1 MKKFKSLLKPLNALC
16 CKGFV
21 GGGGNRRLASLNHGL
36 HLFLGYLDAKKHRGK
51 VCYDNKNI
59 LSLGRESGCLNEVNY
74 NHERGLKRHTEDN
87 SPKYRMVGKMISI
100 LRSFACAQDDVLPNE
115 TVITR
120 SDERRSNRIHNE
132 KDEIGATH
140 VVHWNNS
147 RKIAFTL
154 AEVLITLGIIG
165 VVAAMTMPSLMQN
178 YKRQQA
184 TARIKKFVSV
194 INQALISAENDL
206 GAREDWVIEGD
217 ASTEGNSDYAYNFLN
232 TYIKP
237 YIKSD
242 DIEKRRLFGMNMATL
257 RFVDG
262 SQMSV
267 KVGACYDIFYDINGE
282 KGPNEKGRDIFVFI
296 LCKNGGCNFNSNQVR
311 GFYCAPTGQQFP
323 THEQLIDNC
332 KDRNRGSY
340 CTILLEQNGYEF
352 PKDYPLGL

>member
-1 MKKFKSLLKPLNALC
+1 VLQGLC
-16 CKGFV
+16 R
-21 GGGGNRRLASLNHGL
+21 GGGNRRLASLN
-36 HLFLGYLDAKKHRGK
+36 
-51 VCYDNKNI
+51 
-59 LSLGRESGCLNEVNY
+59 
-74 NHERGLKRHTEDN
+74 RHTEDN
-87 SPKYRMVGKMISI
+87 SPKYRMIGNVVG
-100 LRSFACAQDDVLPNE
+100 LE
-115 TVITR
+115 TPTCIFTDKVYSLFTTHHSLKR
-120 SDERRSNRIHNE
+120 P
-132 KDEIGATH
+132 GATH
-140 VVHWNNS
+140 VALCDSVGSYFRHWCG
-147 RKIAFTL
+147 AFTL

-206 GAREDWVIEGD
+206 GAREDWVIGEMD
-217 ASTEGNSDYAYNFLN
+217 NSDSAYNFLN

-237 YIKSD
+237 YIKSAD
-242 DIEKRRLFGMNMATL
+242 VEKRTLFGRNMATL

-267 KVGACYDIFYDINGE
+267 KIGACYDIWYDINGE

-311 GFYCAPTGQQFP
+311 GFYCAPTGEQFP
-323 THEQLIDNC
+323 THGQLIDNC
-332 KDRNRGSY
+332 KNYRTDGGNY

>member
-1 MKKFKSLLKPLNALC
+1 MPCAARALS
-16 CKGFV
+16 
-21 GGGGNRRLASLNHGL
+21 GGGGNRRLASLN
-36 HLFLGYLDAKKHRGK
+36 
-51 VCYDNKNI
+51 C
-59 LSLGRESGCLNEVNY
+59 
-74 NHERGLKRHTEDN
+74 HTEDN
-87 SPKYRMVGKMISI
+87 SPKYRMIGNVVG
-100 LRSFACAQDDVLPNE
+100 LE
-115 TVITR
+115 TPTYIFTDKLY
-120 SDERRSNRIHNE
+120 SLFTTHHSLKRR
-132 KDEIGATH
+132 GATH
-140 VVHWNNS
+140 VALCDSVGSYFRHWCG
-147 RKIAFTL
+147 AFTL

-206 GAREDWVIEGD
+206 GPREDWVIGEMN
-217 ASTEGNSDYAYNFLN
+217 NSDSAYNFLN

-311 GFYCAPTGQQFP
+311 GFYCQPNGEPFP

>member
-1 MKKFKSLLKPLNALC
+1 MPCAARALS
-16 CKGFV
+16 
-21 GGGGNRRLASLNHGL
+21 GGGNRRLASLN
-36 HLFLGYLDAKKHRGK
+36 
-51 VCYDNKNI
+51 
-59 LSLGRESGCLNEVNY
+59 
-74 NHERGLKRHTEDN
+74 RHTEDN
-87 SPKYRMVGKMISI
+87 SPKYRKIGNVVG
-100 LRSFACAQDDVLPNE
+100 LE
-115 TVITR
+115 TPTYIFTDKVYSLFTTHHSLKR
-120 SDERRSNRIHNE
+120 P
-132 KDEIGATH
+132 GATH
-140 VVHWNNS
+140 VALCDSVGSYYRHWCG
-147 RKIAFTL
+147 AFTL

-206 GAREDWVIEGD
+206 GPREDWVKGEED
-217 ASTEGNSDYAYNFLN
+217 NSDSAYDFLN

-237 YIKSD
+237 YIKSA
-242 DIEKRRLFGMNMATL
+242 DIEKRTLFGQNMATL

-267 KVGACYDIFYDINGE
+267 KIGACYDIYYDINGE
-282 KGPNEKGRDIFVFI
+282 KGPNEKGKDIFVFI

-311 GFYCAPTGQQFP
+311 GYYCAPTGYPFP
-323 THEQLIDNC
+323 THGQLIDNC
-332 KDRNRGSY
+332 KNYRTNGGVY

>member
-1 MKKFKSLLKPLNALC
+1 MLQGLC
-16 CKGFV
+16 R
-21 GGGGNRRLASLNHGL
+21 GGGNRRLASLN
-36 HLFLGYLDAKKHRGK
+36 
-51 VCYDNKNI
+51 C
-59 LSLGRESGCLNEVNY
+59 
-74 NHERGLKRHTEDN
+74 HTEDN
-87 SPKYRMVGKMISI
+87 SPKYRMIGNVVG
-100 LRSFACAQDDVLPNE
+100 LE
-115 TVITR
+115 TPTYIFTDKVYSLFTTHHSLKR
-120 SDERRSNRIHNE
+120 P
-132 KDEIGATH
+132 GATH
-140 VVHWNNS
+140 VALCDSVGSYFRHWCG
-147 RKIAFTL
+147 AFTL

-206 GAREDWVIEGD
+206 GPREDWVIEGD

-311 GFYCAPTGQQFP
+311 GFYCAPTGEQFP

-332 KDRNRGSY
+332 KNYRTDGGVY

>member
-1 MKKFKSLLKPLNALC
+1 MLQGLC
-16 CKGFV
+16 R
-21 GGGGNRRLASLNHGL
+21 GGGNRRLASLN
-36 HLFLGYLDAKKHRGK
+36 
-51 VCYDNKNI
+51 C
-59 LSLGRESGCLNEVNY
+59 
-74 NHERGLKRHTEDN
+74 HTEDN
-87 SPKYRMVGKMISI
+87 SPKYRMIGNVVG
-100 LRSFACAQDDVLPNE
+100 LE
-115 TVITR
+115 TPTCIFTDKVYSLFTTHHSLKR
-120 SDERRSNRIHNE
+120 P
-132 KDEIGATH
+132 GGTH
-140 VVHWNNS
+140 VALCDSVGSYFRHWCG
-147 RKIAFTL
+147 AFTL

-206 GAREDWVIEGD
+206 GPREDWVIGEM
-217 ASTEGNSDYAYNFLN
+217 GNSDSAYNFLN

-237 YIKSD
+237 YIKSA
-242 DIEKRRLFGMNMATL
+242 DIEKRTLFGHNMATL

-267 KVGACYDIFYDINGE
+267 KIGACYDIWYDINGE
-282 KGPNEKGRDIFVFI
+282 KGPNEKGKDIFVFI

-311 GFYCAPTGQQFP
+311 GFYCAPTGEQFP
-323 THEQLIDNC
+323 THGQLIDNC
-332 KDRNRGSY
+332 KNYRTNGGQY

>member
-1 MKKFKSLLKPLNALC
+1 MLQGLC
-16 CKGFV
+16 R
-21 GGGGNRRLASLNHGL
+21 GGGNRRLASLN
-36 HLFLGYLDAKKHRGK
+36 
-51 VCYDNKNI
+51 C
-59 LSLGRESGCLNEVNY
+59 
-74 NHERGLKRHTEDN
+74 HTEDN
-87 SPKYRMVGKMISI
+87 SPKYRMIGNVVG
-100 LRSFACAQDDVLPNE
+100 LE
-115 TVITR
+115 TPTYIFTDKVYSLFTTHHSLKR
-120 SDERRSNRIHNE
+120 P
-132 KDEIGATH
+132 GATH
-140 VVHWNNS
+140 VALCDSVGSYFRHWCG
-147 RKIAFTL
+147 AFTL

-206 GAREDWVIEGD
+206 GPREDWVIEGD
-217 ASTEGNSDYAYNFLN
+217 ASPEGNSDYAYNFLN

-267 KVGACYDIFYDINGE
+267 KVGACYDIYYDINGE
-282 KGPNEKGRDIFVFI
+282 KGPNEKGKDIFVFI

-311 GFYCAPTGQQFP
+311 GYYCAPTGYPFP
-323 THEQLIDNC
+323 THGQLIDNC
-332 KDRNRGSY
+332 KNYRTNGGVF

>member
-21 GGGGNRRLASLNHGL
+21 GGGGNRRLASLN
-36 HLFLGYLDAKKHRGK
+36 
-51 VCYDNKNI
+51 C
-59 LSLGRESGCLNEVNY
+59 
-74 NHERGLKRHTEDN
+74 HTEDN
-87 SPKYRMVGKMISI
+87 SPKYRMIGNVVGLESPTYIFTDKVYS
-100 LRSFACAQDDVLPNE
+100 LFTTHHSLKRP
-115 TVITR
+115 
-120 SDERRSNRIHNE
+120 
-132 KDEIGATH
+132 GATH
-140 VVHWNNS
+140 VALCDSVGSYFRHWCG
-147 RKIAFTL
+147 AFTL

-206 GAREDWVIEGD
+206 GPREDWVIGEMN
-217 ASTEGNSDYAYNFLN
+217 NSDSAYNFLN

-237 YIKSD
+237 YIKSA
-242 DIEKRRLFGMNMATL
+242 DIEKRTLFGMNMATL

-282 KGPNEKGRDIFVFI
+282 KGPNEKGKDIFVFI
-296 LCKNGGCNFNSNQVR
+296 LCKNGGCNSNSNQVR
-311 GFYCAPTGQQFP
+311 GMYCQPNGEPFP

>member
-1 MKKFKSLLKPLNALC
+1 M
-16 CKGFV
+16 
-21 GGGGNRRLASLNHGL
+21 
-36 HLFLGYLDAKKHRGK
+36 
-51 VCYDNKNI
+51 
-59 LSLGRESGCLNEVNY
+59 NEVNY

-87 SPKYRMVGKMISI
+87 SPKYRMVGKMIST

-147 RKIAFTL
+147 RKTAFTL

-206 GAREDWVIEGD
+206 GPREDWVKGEED
-217 ASTEGNSDYAYNFLN
+217 NSDSAYDFLN

-237 YIKSD
+237 YIKSA
-242 DIEKRRLFGMNMATL
+242 DIEKRTLLGMNMATL

-262 SQMSV
+262 SQMSI
-267 KVGACYDIFYDINGE
+267 KIGACYDIYYDINGE
-282 KGPNEKGRDIFVFI
+282 KGPNEKGKDIFVFI
-296 LCKNGGCNFNSNQVR
+296 LCKNGGCNSNSNQVR
-311 GFYCAPTGQQFP
+311 GMYCQPNGEPFP

>member
-1 MKKFKSLLKPLNALC
+1 MLQGLC
-16 CKGFV
+16 R
-21 GGGGNRRLASLNHGL
+21 GGGNRRLASLN
-36 HLFLGYLDAKKHRGK
+36 
-51 VCYDNKNI
+51 C
-59 LSLGRESGCLNEVNY
+59 
-74 NHERGLKRHTEDN
+74 HTEDN
-87 SPKYRMVGKMISI
+87 SPKYRMIGNVVG
-100 LRSFACAQDDVLPNE
+100 LE
-115 TVITR
+115 TPTYIFTDKVYSLFTTHHSLKR
-120 SDERRSNRIHNE
+120 P
-132 KDEIGATH
+132 GATH
-140 VVHWNNS
+140 VALCDSVGSYFRHWCG
-147 RKIAFTL
+147 AFTL

-206 GAREDWVIEGD
+206 GPREDWVIEGD

-282 KGPNEKGRDIFVFI
+282 KGPNEKGKDIFVFI

-311 GFYCAPTGQQFP
+311 GFYCAPTGYHFP
-323 THEQLIDNC
+323 THGQLIDNC
-332 KDRNRGSY
+332 KNYRTDGGEY

-352 PKDYPLGL
+352 PKDYPLSL

>member
-1 MKKFKSLLKPLNALC
+1 MLQGLC
-16 CKGFV
+16 R
-21 GGGGNRRLASLNHGL
+21 GGGNRRLASLN
-36 HLFLGYLDAKKHRGK
+36 
-51 VCYDNKNI
+51 C
-59 LSLGRESGCLNEVNY
+59 
-74 NHERGLKRHTEDN
+74 HTEDN
-87 SPKYRMVGKMISI
+87 SPKYRMIGNVVG
-100 LRSFACAQDDVLPNE
+100 LE
-115 TVITR
+115 TPTCIFTDKLYSLFTTHHSLKR
-120 SDERRSNRIHNE
+120 P
-132 KDEIGATH
+132 GATH
-140 VVHWNNS
+140 VALCDSVGSYFRHWCG
-147 RKIAFTL
+147 AFTL

-206 GAREDWVIEGD
+206 GPREDWVIEGD

-311 GFYCAPTGQQFP
+311 GYYCAPTGYPFP

>member
-1 MKKFKSLLKPLNALC
+1 MLQGLC
-16 CKGFV
+16 R
-21 GGGGNRRLASLNHGL
+21 GGGNRRLASLN
-36 HLFLGYLDAKKHRGK
+36 
-51 VCYDNKNI
+51 C
-59 LSLGRESGCLNEVNY
+59 
-74 NHERGLKRHTEDN
+74 HTEDN
-87 SPKYRMVGKMISI
+87 SPKYRMIGNVVG
-100 LRSFACAQDDVLPNE
+100 LE
-115 TVITR
+115 TPTYIFTDKVYSHSLKR
-120 SDERRSNRIHNE
+120 P
-132 KDEIGATH
+132 GATH
-140 VVHWNNS
+140 VALCDSVGSYFRHWCG
-147 RKIAFTL
+147 AFTL

-206 GAREDWVIEGD
+206 GPREDWVIGEMD
-217 ASTEGNSDYAYNFLN
+217 NSDSAYNFLN

-237 YIKSD
+237 YIKSA
-242 DIEKRRLFGMNMATL
+242 DIEKRTLFGRNMATL

-267 KVGACYDIFYDINGE
+267 KVGACYDIWYDINGE
-282 KGPNEKGRDIFVFI
+282 KGPNKKGKDIFVFI

-311 GFYCAPTGQQFP
+311 GFYCAQTGEQFP
-323 THEQLIDNC
+323 THEQLINGC
-332 KDRNRGSY
+332 KNGGGDW

>member
-1 MKKFKSLLKPLNALC
+1 MPCAARALS
-16 CKGFV
+16 
-21 GGGGNRRLASLNHGL
+21 GGGNRRLASLN
-36 HLFLGYLDAKKHRGK
+36 
-51 VCYDNKNI
+51 C
-59 LSLGRESGCLNEVNY
+59 
-74 NHERGLKRHTEDN
+74 HTEDN
-87 SPKYRMVGKMISI
+87 SPKYRMIGNVVG
-100 LRSFACAQDDVLPNE
+100 LE
-115 TVITR
+115 TPTYIFTDKLY
-120 SDERRSNRIHNE
+120 SLFTTHHSLKRR
-132 KDEIGATH
+132 GATH
-140 VVHWNNS
+140 VALCDSVGSYFRHWCG
-147 RKIAFTL
+147 AFTL

-206 GAREDWVIEGD
+206 GAREDWVIGEMD
-217 ASTEGNSDYAYNFLN
+217 NSDSAYNFLN

-237 YIKSD
+237 YIKSAD
-242 DIEKRRLFGMNMATL
+242 VEKRTLFGRNMATL

-267 KVGACYDIFYDINGE
+267 KIGACYDIWYDINGE

-311 GFYCAPTGQQFP
+311 GFYCAPTGEQFP
-323 THEQLIDNC
+323 THGQLIDNC
-332 KDRNRGSY
+332 KNYRTDGGNY

>member
-1 MKKFKSLLKPLNALC
+1 MLQGLC
-16 CKGFV
+16 R
-21 GGGGNRRLASLNHGL
+21 GGGNRRLASLN
-36 HLFLGYLDAKKHRGK
+36 
-51 VCYDNKNI
+51 C
-59 LSLGRESGCLNEVNY
+59 
-74 NHERGLKRHTEDN
+74 HTEDN
-87 SPKYRMVGKMISI
+87 SPKYRMIGNVVG
-100 LRSFACAQDDVLPNE
+100 LE
-115 TVITR
+115 TPTYIFPDKVYSLFTTHHSLKR
-120 SDERRSNRIHNE
+120 P
-132 KDEIGATH
+132 GATH
-140 VVHWNNS
+140 VALCDSVGSYFRHWCG
-147 RKIAFTL
+147 AFTL

-206 GAREDWVIEGD
+206 GPREDWVIGEMD
-217 ASTEGNSDYAYNFLN
+217 NSDSAYNFLN

-237 YIKSD
+237 YIKSA
-242 DIEKRRLFGMNMATL
+242 DIEKRTLFGRNMATL

-267 KVGACYDIFYDINGE
+267 KVGACYDIWYDINGE
-282 KGPNEKGRDIFVFI
+282 KGPNEKGKDIFVFI

-311 GFYCAPTGQQFP
+311 GFYCAPTGEQFP

-332 KDRNRGSY
+332 KNYRTDGGNW

>member
-1 MKKFKSLLKPLNALC
+1 MPCVARALS
-16 CKGFV
+16 
-21 GGGGNRRLASLNHGL
+21 GGGNRRLASLN
-36 HLFLGYLDAKKHRGK
+36 
-51 VCYDNKNI
+51 C
-59 LSLGRESGCLNEVNY
+59 
-74 NHERGLKRHTEDN
+74 HTEDN
-87 SPKYRMVGKMISI
+87 TPKYRMIGNVVGLETPTYI
-100 LRSFACAQDDVLPNE
+100 LTDKVYSLFTTHHSLKRP
-115 TVITR
+115 
-120 SDERRSNRIHNE
+120 
-132 KDEIGATH
+132 GATH
-140 VVHWNNS
+140 VALCDSVGSYFRHWCG
-147 RKIAFTL
+147 AFTL

>member
-1 MKKFKSLLKPLNALC
+1 MLQGLC
-16 CKGFV
+16 R
-21 GGGGNRRLASLNHGL
+21 GGGNRRLASLN
-36 HLFLGYLDAKKHRGK
+36 
-51 VCYDNKNI
+51 C
-59 LSLGRESGCLNEVNY
+59 
-74 NHERGLKRHTEDN
+74 HTEDN
-87 SPKYRMVGKMISI
+87 SPKYRMIGNVVG
-100 LRSFACAQDDVLPNE
+100 LE
-115 TVITR
+115 TPTCIFTDKVYSLFTTHHSLKR
-120 SDERRSNRIHNE
+120 P
-132 KDEIGATH
+132 GATH
-140 VVHWNNS
+140 VALCDSVGSYFRHWCG
-147 RKIAFTL
+147 AFTL

-206 GAREDWVIEGD
+206 GPREDWVIGEM
-217 ASTEGNSDYAYNFLN
+217 SNSDSAYNFLN

-237 YIKSD
+237 YIKSA
-242 DIEKRRLFGMNMATL
+242 DIEKRTLFGMNMATL

-262 SQMSV
+262 SQMSI
-267 KVGACYDIFYDINGE
+267 KIGACYDIWYDINGE

-311 GFYCAPTGQQFP
+311 GFYCAPTGEQFP

-332 KDRNRGSY
+332 KNYRTDGGNW

>member
-1 MKKFKSLLKPLNALC
+1 MLQGLC
-16 CKGFV
+16 R
-21 GGGGNRRLASLNHGL
+21 GGGNRRLASLN
-36 HLFLGYLDAKKHRGK
+36 
-51 VCYDNKNI
+51 C
-59 LSLGRESGCLNEVNY
+59 
-74 NHERGLKRHTEDN
+74 HTKGN
-87 SPKYRMVGKMISI
+87 SPKYRMIGNVVGLESPTYIFTDKVYS
-100 LRSFACAQDDVLPNE
+100 LFTTHHSLKRP
-115 TVITR
+115 
-120 SDERRSNRIHNE
+120 
-132 KDEIGATH
+132 GATH
-140 VVHWNNS
+140 VALCDSVGSYFRHWCG
-147 RKIAFTL
+147 AFTL

-206 GAREDWVIEGD
+206 GPREDWVIEGD

-267 KVGACYDIFYDINGE
+267 KIGACYDIWYDINGE

-311 GFYCAPTGQQFP
+311 GFYCAPTGEQFP

-332 KDRNRGSY
+332 KNYRTDGGNW

>member
-1 MKKFKSLLKPLNALC
+1 MLQGLC
-16 CKGFV
+16 R
-21 GGGGNRRLASLNHGL
+21 GGGNRRLASLN
-36 HLFLGYLDAKKHRGK
+36 
-51 VCYDNKNI
+51 C
-59 LSLGRESGCLNEVNY
+59 
-74 NHERGLKRHTEDN
+74 HTEDN
-87 SPKYRMVGKMISI
+87 SPKYRMIGNVVG
-100 LRSFACAQDDVLPNE
+100 LE
-115 TVITR
+115 TPTYIFTDKVYSLFTTHHSLKR
-120 SDERRSNRIHNE
+120 P
-132 KDEIGATH
+132 GATH
-140 VVHWNNS
+140 VALCDSVGSYFRHWCG
-147 RKIAFTL
+147 AFTL

-206 GAREDWVIEGD
+206 GPREDWVIGEMD
-217 ASTEGNSDYAYNFLN
+217 NSDSAYNFLN

-237 YIKSD
+237 YIKSA
-242 DIEKRRLFGMNMATL
+242 DIEKRTLFGRNMATL

-267 KVGACYDIFYDINGE
+267 KVGACYDIWYDINGE
-282 KGPNEKGRDIFVFI
+282 KGPNEKGKDIFVFI

-311 GFYCAPTGQQFP
+311 GFYCAPTGYHFP
-323 THEQLIDNC
+323 THGQLIDNC
-332 KDRNRGSY
+332 KNYRTNGGQY

>member
-1 MKKFKSLLKPLNALC
+1 MLQGLC
-16 CKGFV
+16 R
-21 GGGGNRRLASLNHGL
+21 GGGNRRLASFN
-36 HLFLGYLDAKKHRGK
+36 
-51 VCYDNKNI
+51 C
-59 LSLGRESGCLNEVNY
+59 
-74 NHERGLKRHTEDN
+74 HTEDN
-87 SPKYRMVGKMISI
+87 SPKYRMIGNVVGLESPTYIFTDKVYS
-100 LRSFACAQDDVLPNE
+100 LFTTHHSLKRP
-115 TVITR
+115 
-120 SDERRSNRIHNE
+120 
-132 KDEIGATH
+132 GATH
-140 VVHWNNS
+140 VALCDSVGSYFRHWCG
-147 RKIAFTL
+147 AFTL

-165 VVAAMTMPSLMQN
+165 VVAAMTMPSLMQH

-206 GAREDWVIEGD
+206 GPREDWVIGEMD
-217 ASTEGNSDYAYNFLN
+217 NSDSAYNFLN

-237 YIKSD
+237 YIKSA
-242 DIEKRRLFGMNMATL
+242 DIEKRTLFGRNMATL

-267 KVGACYDIFYDINGE
+267 KVGACYDIWYDINGE
-282 KGPNEKGRDIFVFI
+282 KGPNEKGKDIFVFI

-311 GFYCAPTGQQFP
+311 GFYCAPTGEQFP

-332 KDRNRGSY
+332 KNYRTDGGNW

>member
-21 GGGGNRRLASLNHGL
+21 GGGGNRRLASLN
-36 HLFLGYLDAKKHRGK
+36 
-51 VCYDNKNI
+51 C
-59 LSLGRESGCLNEVNY
+59 
-74 NHERGLKRHTEDN
+74 HTEDN
-87 SPKYRMVGKMISI
+87 NPKYRMVDEILSI
-100 LRSFACAQDDVLPNE
+100 LRSFACAQDDVKFMRHPEL
-115 TVITR
+115 
-120 SDERRSNRIHNE
+120 D
-132 KDEIGATH
+132 ATH
-140 VVHWNNS
+140 VALCDSVGSYFRHWCG
-147 RKIAFTL
+147 AFTL

-165 VVAAMTMPSLMQN
+165 VVAAMTMPSLMQH

-206 GAREDWVIEGD
+206 GPREDWVIGEKD
-217 ASTEGNSDYAYNFLN
+217 NSDSAYNFLN

-237 YIKSD
+237 YIKSA
-242 DIEKRRLFGMNMATL
+242 DIEKRTLFGMNMATL

-267 KVGACYDIFYDINGE
+267 KVGGCYDIYYDINGE
-282 KGPNEKGRDIFVFI
+282 IGPNKKGKDIFVFI
-296 LCKNGGCNFNSNQVR
+296 LCKNGGCNSNSNQVR
-311 GFYCAPTGQQFP
+311 GMYCQPNGEPFP
-323 THEQLIDNC
+323 THEQLISNC
-332 KDRNRGSY
+332 KSGGSY

>member
-1 MKKFKSLLKPLNALC
+1 MLQGLC
-16 CKGFV
+16 R
-21 GGGGNRRLASLNHGL
+21 GGGNRRLASLN
-36 HLFLGYLDAKKHRGK
+36 
-51 VCYDNKNI
+51 C
-59 LSLGRESGCLNEVNY
+59 
-74 NHERGLKRHTEDN
+74 HTEDN
-87 SPKYRMVGKMISI
+87 SPKYRMIGNVVGLESPTYI
-100 LRSFACAQDDVLPNE
+100 LTDKVYSLFTTHHSLKRP
-115 TVITR
+115 
-120 SDERRSNRIHNE
+120 
-132 KDEIGATH
+132 GATH
-140 VVHWNNS
+140 VALCDSVGSYFRHWCG
-147 RKIAFTL
+147 AFTL

-206 GAREDWVIEGD
+206 GPREDWVIGEMN
-217 ASTEGNSDYAYNFLN
+217 NSDSAYNFLN

-237 YIKSD
+237 YIKSA

-282 KGPNEKGRDIFVFI
+282 KGPNEKGKDIFVFI

>member
-1 MKKFKSLLKPLNALC
+1 MLQGLC
-16 CKGFV
+16 R
-21 GGGGNRRLASLNHGL
+21 GGGNRRLASLN
-36 HLFLGYLDAKKHRGK
+36 
-51 VCYDNKNI
+51 C
-59 LSLGRESGCLNEVNY
+59 
-74 NHERGLKRHTEDN
+74 HTEDN
-87 SPKYRMVGKMISI
+87 SPKYRMIGNVVG
-100 LRSFACAQDDVLPNE
+100 LE
-115 TVITR
+115 TPTYIFTDKAYSLFTTHHSLKR
-120 SDERRSNRIHNE
+120 P
-132 KDEIGATH
+132 GATH
-140 VVHWNNS
+140 VALCDSVGSYFRHWCG
-147 RKIAFTL
+147 AFTL

-206 GAREDWVIEGD
+206 GPREDWVIGETD
-217 ASTEGNSDYAYNFLN
+217 NSDSAYNFLN

-237 YIKSD
+237 YIKSA
-242 DIEKRRLFGMNMATL
+242 DIEKRTLFGRNMATL

-267 KVGACYDIFYDINGE
+267 KVGACYDIWYDINGE
-282 KGPNEKGRDIFVFI
+282 KGPNEKGKDIFVFI

-311 GFYCAPTGQQFP
+311 GFYCAPTGEQFP

-332 KDRNRGSY
+332 KNYRTYGGNW

>member
-1 MKKFKSLLKPLNALC
+1 MLQGLC
-16 CKGFV
+16 R
-21 GGGGNRRLASLNHGL
+21 GGGNRRLASLN
-36 HLFLGYLDAKKHRGK
+36 
-51 VCYDNKNI
+51 C
-59 LSLGRESGCLNEVNY
+59 
-74 NHERGLKRHTEDN
+74 HTEDN
-87 SPKYRMVGKMISI
+87 SPKYRMIGNVVG
-100 LRSFACAQDDVLPNE
+100 LE
-115 TVITR
+115 TPTCIFTDKVYSLFTTHHSLKR
-120 SDERRSNRIHNE
+120 P
-132 KDEIGATH
+132 GATH
-140 VVHWNNS
+140 VALCDSVGSYFRHWCG
-147 RKIAFTL
+147 AFTL

-165 VVAAMTMPSLMQN
+165 VVAAMTMPSLMQH

-206 GAREDWVIEGD
+206 GPREDWVIEGD

>member
-21 GGGGNRRLASLNHGL
+21 GGGGNRRLASLN
-36 HLFLGYLDAKKHRGK
+36 
-51 VCYDNKNI
+51 C
-59 LSLGRESGCLNEVNY
+59 
-74 NHERGLKRHTEDN
+74 HTEDN
-87 SPKYRMVGKMISI
+87 SPKYRMIGNVVG
-100 LRSFACAQDDVLPNE
+100 LE
-115 TVITR
+115 TPTCIFTDKVYSLFTTHHSLKR
-120 SDERRSNRIHNE
+120 P
-132 KDEIGATH
+132 GATH
-140 VVHWNNS
+140 VALCDSVGSYFRHWCG
-147 RKIAFTL
+147 AFTL

-165 VVAAMTMPSLMQN
+165 VVAAMTMPSLMQH

-206 GAREDWVIEGD
+206 GAREDWVIGEM
-217 ASTEGNSDYAYNFLN
+217 SNSDSAYNFLN

-237 YIKSD
+237 YIKSA
-242 DIEKRRLFGMNMATL
+242 DIEKRTLFGMNMATL

-267 KVGACYDIFYDINGE
+267 KIGACYDIWYDINGE
-282 KGPNEKGRDIFVFI
+282 KGPNEKGKDIFVFI

-311 GFYCAPTGQQFP
+311 GFYCAPTGYHFP

-332 KDRNRGSY
+332 KNYRTDGGEY

-352 PKDYPLGL
+352 PKDYPLSL

>member
-1 MKKFKSLLKPLNALC
+1 MPCAARALS
-16 CKGFV
+16 
-21 GGGGNRRLASLNHGL
+21 GGGNRRLASLN
-36 HLFLGYLDAKKHRGK
+36 
-51 VCYDNKNI
+51 C
-59 LSLGRESGCLNEVNY
+59 
-74 NHERGLKRHTEDN
+74 HTEDN
-87 SPKYRMVGKMISI
+87 SPKYRMIGNVVG
-100 LRSFACAQDDVLPNE
+100 LE
-115 TVITR
+115 TPTYIFTDKIYSLFTTHHSLKR
-120 SDERRSNRIHNE
+120 P
-132 KDEIGATH
+132 GATH
-140 VVHWNNS
+140 VALCDSVGSYFRRWCG
-147 RKIAFTL
+147 AFTL

-206 GAREDWVIEGD
+206 GPREDWVIGEMD
-217 ASTEGNSDYAYNFLN
+217 NSDSAYNFLN

-237 YIKSD
+237 YIKSA
-242 DIEKRRLFGMNMATL
+242 DIEKRTLFGRNMATL

-267 KVGACYDIFYDINGE
+267 KVGACYDIWYDINGE
-282 KGPNEKGRDIFVFI
+282 KGPNEKGKDIFVFI

-311 GFYCAPTGQQFP
+311 GFYCAPTGEQFP

-332 KDRNRGSY
+332 KNYRTDGGNW

>member
-1 MKKFKSLLKPLNALC
+1 MIGNVVGLETPTCIFTDKVYSL
-16 CKGFV
+16 FTTHH
-21 GGGGNRRLASLNHGL
+21 S
-36 HLFLGYLDAKKHRGK
+36 
-51 VCYDNKNI
+51 
-59 LSLGRESGCLNEVNY
+59 
-74 NHERGLKRHTEDN
+74 LKR
-87 SPKYRMVGKMISI
+87 P
-100 LRSFACAQDDVLPNE
+100 
-115 TVITR
+115 
-120 SDERRSNRIHNE
+120 
-132 KDEIGATH
+132 GATH
-140 VVHWNNS
+140 VALCDSVGSYFRHWCG
-147 RKIAFTL
+147 AFTL

-206 GAREDWVIEGD
+206 GPREDWVIGEM
-217 ASTEGNSDYAYNFLN
+217 GNSDSAYNFLN

-237 YIKSD
+237 YIKSA
-242 DIEKRRLFGMNMATL
+242 DIEKRTLFGWNMATL

-267 KVGACYDIFYDINGE
+267 KVGACYDIWYDINGE

-311 GFYCAPTGQQFP
+311 GFYCAPTGEQFP

-332 KDRNRGSY
+332 KNYRTDGGNW

>member
-1 MKKFKSLLKPLNALC
+1 MLQGLC
-16 CKGFV
+16 R
-21 GGGGNRRLASLNHGL
+21 GGGNRRLASLN
-36 HLFLGYLDAKKHRGK
+36 
-51 VCYDNKNI
+51 C
-59 LSLGRESGCLNEVNY
+59 
-74 NHERGLKRHTEDN
+74 HTEDN
-87 SPKYRMVGKMISI
+87 SPKYRMIGNVVG
-100 LRSFACAQDDVLPNE
+100 LE
-115 TVITR
+115 TPTYIFTDKVYSLFTTHHSLKR
-120 SDERRSNRIHNE
+120 P
-132 KDEIGATH
+132 GATH
-140 VVHWNNS
+140 VALCDSVGSYFRHWCG
-147 RKIAFTL
+147 AFTL

-206 GAREDWVIEGD
+206 GPREDWVIEGD

-262 SQMSV
+262 SQMSI
-267 KVGACYDIFYDINGE
+267 KIGACYDIWYDINGE
-282 KGPNEKGRDIFVFI
+282 KGPNEKGKDIFVFI

-311 GFYCAPTGQQFP
+311 GFYCAPTGYQFP
-323 THEQLIDNC
+323 THGQLIDNC
-332 KDRNRGSY
+332 KNYRTDGGEY

>member
-1 MKKFKSLLKPLNALC
+1 MPCAVRALS
-16 CKGFV
+16 
-21 GGGGNRRLASLNHGL
+21 GGGNRRLASLN
-36 HLFLGYLDAKKHRGK
+36 
-51 VCYDNKNI
+51 C
-59 LSLGRESGCLNEVNY
+59 
-74 NHERGLKRHTEDN
+74 HTEDN
-87 SPKYRMVGKMISI
+87 SPKYRMIGNVVG
-100 LRSFACAQDDVLPNE
+100 LE
-115 TVITR
+115 TPTCIFTDKVYSLFTTHHSLKR
-120 SDERRSNRIHNE
+120 P
-132 KDEIGATH
+132 GATH
-140 VVHWNNS
+140 VALCDSVGSYFRHWCG
-147 RKIAFTL
+147 AFTL

-206 GAREDWVIEGD
+206 GPREDWVIGEM
-217 ASTEGNSDYAYNFLN
+217 GNSDSAYNFLN

-237 YIKSD
+237 YIKSA
-242 DIEKRRLFGMNMATL
+242 DIEKRTLFGWNMATL

-267 KVGACYDIFYDINGE
+267 KVGACYDIWYDINGE

-311 GFYCAPTGQQFP
+311 GFYCAPTGEQFP

-332 KDRNRGSY
+332 KNYRTDGGNW

>member
-1 MKKFKSLLKPLNALC
+1 MLQGLC
-16 CKGFV
+16 R
-21 GGGGNRRLASLNHGL
+21 GGGNRRLASLN
-36 HLFLGYLDAKKHRGK
+36 
-51 VCYDNKNI
+51 C
-59 LSLGRESGCLNEVNY
+59 
-74 NHERGLKRHTEDN
+74 HTEDN
-87 SPKYRMVGKMISI
+87 SPKYRMIGNVVG
-100 LRSFACAQDDVLPNE
+100 LE
-115 TVITR
+115 TPTCIFTDKVYSLFTTHHSLKR
-120 SDERRSNRIHNE
+120 P
-132 KDEIGATH
+132 GATH
-140 VVHWNNS
+140 VALCDSVGSYFRHWCG
-147 RKIAFTL
+147 AFTL

-206 GAREDWVIEGD
+206 GPREDWVIEGD

>member
-1 MKKFKSLLKPLNALC
+1 MLQGLC
-16 CKGFV
+16 R
-21 GGGGNRRLASLNHGL
+21 GGGNRRLASLN
-36 HLFLGYLDAKKHRGK
+36 
-51 VCYDNKNI
+51 C
-59 LSLGRESGCLNEVNY
+59 
-74 NHERGLKRHTEDN
+74 HTEDN
-87 SPKYRMVGKMISI
+87 SPKYRMVGN
-100 LRSFACAQDDVLPNE
+100 DVGQESPTHIFTDKVYSLFTTHHSLKRP
-115 TVITR
+115 
-120 SDERRSNRIHNE
+120 
-132 KDEIGATH
+132 GATH
-140 VVHWNNS
+140 VALCDSVGSYFRHWCG
-147 RKIAFTL
+147 AFTL

-165 VVAAMTMPSLMQN
+165 VVAAMTMPSLMQH

-206 GAREDWVIEGD
+206 GPREDWVIGEMN
-217 ASTEGNSDYAYNFLN
+217 NSDSAYNFLN

-237 YIKSD
+237 YIKSA
-242 DIEKRRLFGMNMATL
+242 DIEKRTLFGENMATL

-267 KVGACYDIFYDINGE
+267 KVGACYDIYYDINGE
-282 KGPNEKGRDIFVFI
+282 KGPNEKGKDIFVFI

-311 GFYCAPTGQQFP
+311 GFYCAPTGEQFP

-332 KDRNRGSY
+332 KNYRNGGGFS

>member
-1 MKKFKSLLKPLNALC
+1 MLQGLC
-16 CKGFV
+16 R
-21 GGGGNRRLASLNHGL
+21 GGGNRRLASLN
-36 HLFLGYLDAKKHRGK
+36 
-51 VCYDNKNI
+51 C
-59 LSLGRESGCLNEVNY
+59 
-74 NHERGLKRHTEDN
+74 HTEDN
-87 SPKYRMVGKMISI
+87 SPKHRMIGNVVG
-100 LRSFACAQDDVLPNE
+100 LE
-115 TVITR
+115 TPTCIFTDKVYSLFTTHHSLKR
-120 SDERRSNRIHNE
+120 P
-132 KDEIGATH
+132 GATH
-140 VVHWNNS
+140 VALCDSVGSYFRHWCG
-147 RKIAFTL
+147 AFTL

-206 GAREDWVIEGD
+206 GPREDWVIGEMD
-217 ASTEGNSDYAYNFLN
+217 NSDSAYNFLN

-237 YIKSD
+237 YIKSAD
-242 DIEKRRLFGMNMATL
+242 VEKRTLFGRNMATL

-267 KVGACYDIFYDINGE
+267 KIGACYDIWYDINGE
-282 KGPNEKGRDIFVFI
+282 KGPNKKGRDIFVFI

-311 GFYCAPTGQQFP
+311 GFYCAETGEQFP
-323 THEQLIDNC
+323 THEQLINSC
-332 KDRNRGSY
+332 KNGGSDW

>member
-1 MKKFKSLLKPLNALC
+1 MLQGLC
-16 CKGFV
+16 R
-21 GGGGNRRLASLNHGL
+21 GGGNRRLASLN
-36 HLFLGYLDAKKHRGK
+36 
-51 VCYDNKNI
+51 C
-59 LSLGRESGCLNEVNY
+59 
-74 NHERGLKRHTEDN
+74 HTEDN
-87 SPKYRMVGKMISI
+87 SPKYRMIGNVVGLESPTYIFTDKVYS
-100 LRSFACAQDDVLPNE
+100 LFTTHHSLKRP
-115 TVITR
+115 
-120 SDERRSNRIHNE
+120 
-132 KDEIGATH
+132 GATH
-140 VVHWNNS
+140 VALCDSVGSYFRHWCG
-147 RKIAFTL
+147 AFTL

-206 GAREDWVIEGD
+206 GPREDWVIEGD

>member
-1 MKKFKSLLKPLNALC
+1 MPCVARALS
-16 CKGFV
+16 
-21 GGGGNRRLASLNHGL
+21 GGGNRRLASLN
-36 HLFLGYLDAKKHRGK
+36 
-51 VCYDNKNI
+51 C
-59 LSLGRESGCLNEVNY
+59 
-74 NHERGLKRHTEDN
+74 HTEDN
-87 SPKYRMVGKMISI
+87 SPKYRMIGNVVGLEPPTYIFTDKVYS
-100 LRSFACAQDDVLPNE
+100 LFTTHHSLKRP
-115 TVITR
+115 
-120 SDERRSNRIHNE
+120 
-132 KDEIGATH
+132 GATH
-140 VVHWNNS
+140 VALCDSVGSYFRHWCG
-147 RKIAFTL
+147 AFTL

-206 GAREDWVIEGD
+206 GPREDWVIGEMD
-217 ASTEGNSDYAYNFLN
+217 NSDSAYNFLN

-237 YIKSD
+237 YIKSA
-242 DIEKRRLFGMNMATL
+242 DIEKRTLFGRNMATL

-267 KVGACYDIFYDINGE
+267 KVGACYDIWYDINGE
-282 KGPNEKGRDIFVFI
+282 KGPNEKGKDIFVFI

-311 GFYCAPTGQQFP
+311 GFYCAPTGEQFP

-332 KDRNRGSY
+332 KNYRTDGGNW

>member
-1 MKKFKSLLKPLNALC
+1 M
-16 CKGFV
+16 
-21 GGGGNRRLASLNHGL
+21 
-36 HLFLGYLDAKKHRGK
+36 
-51 VCYDNKNI
+51 
-59 LSLGRESGCLNEVNY
+59 NEVNY

-206 GAREDWVIEGD
+206 GPREDWVKGEED
-217 ASTEGNSDYAYNFLN
+217 NSDSAYDFLN

-237 YIKSD
+237 YIKSA
-242 DIEKRRLFGMNMATL
+242 DIEKRTLLGMNMATL

-262 SQMSV
+262 SQMSI
-267 KVGACYDIFYDINGE
+267 KIGACYDIYYDINGE
-282 KGPNEKGRDIFVFI
+282 KGPNEKGKDIFVFI
-296 LCKNGGCNFNSNQVR
+296 LCKNGGCNSNSNQVR
-311 GFYCAPTGQQFP
+311 GMYCQPNGEPFP

>member
-1 MKKFKSLLKPLNALC
+1 MLQGLC
-16 CKGFV
+16 R
-21 GGGGNRRLASLNHGL
+21 GGGNRRLASLN
-36 HLFLGYLDAKKHRGK
+36 
-51 VCYDNKNI
+51 C
-59 LSLGRESGCLNEVNY
+59 
-74 NHERGLKRHTEDN
+74 HTEDN
-87 SPKYRMVGKMISI
+87 SPKYRMIGNVVG
-100 LRSFACAQDDVLPNE
+100 LE
-115 TVITR
+115 TPTCIFTDKVYSLFTTHHSLKR
-120 SDERRSNRIHNE
+120 P
-132 KDEIGATH
+132 GATH
-140 VVHWNNS
+140 VALCDSVGSYFRHWCG
-147 RKIAFTL
+147 AFTL

-206 GAREDWVIEGD
+206 GPREDWVIGEMD
-217 ASTEGNSDYAYNFLN
+217 NSDSAYNFLN

-237 YIKSD
+237 YIKSAD
-242 DIEKRRLFGMNMATL
+242 VEKRTLFGRNMATL

-267 KVGACYDIFYDINGE
+267 KIGACYDIWYDINGE

-296 LCKNGGCNFNSNQVR
+296 LCKHGGCNFNSNQVR
-311 GFYCAPTGQQFP
+311 GFYCAPTGEQFP
-323 THEQLIDNC
+323 THGQLIDNC
-332 KDRNRGSY
+332 KNYRTDGGIY